1 MTARSHSHIAFTLA
15 IAALITAAL
24 TPAARALTL
33 KDVRG
38 QASVGYAKLFATD
51 APGGSLSTAAGI
63 SIPVHG
69 DWGAGLGIAFN
80 LLGSRTV
87 QRGSLIASVDYS
99 EFEAGLFAHWVP
111 QNLGPVGLI
120 SFGPEVVNARA
131 DLSTSGGGA
140 GFRDLAVEEVAPGA
154 ALDVTLITRKVT
166 PVRVGLELSGR
177 YAWMTGEDWSLAS
190 ARLVFHY

>member
-1 MTARSHSHIAFTLA
+1 MTSRTRSFTTLA
-15 IAALITAAL
+15 ALAVLAYGAV
-24 TPAARALTL
+24 TPARALTL
-33 KDVRG
+33 ADVRG
-38 QASVGYAKLFATD
+38 QASVGYAKLFTSD
-51 APGGSLSTAAGI
+51 APGGSLSTAAGV

-69 DWGAGLGIAFN
+69 DWGLGLGIAFN

-87 QRGSLIASVDYS
+87 PRGSLIASVDYS
-99 EFEAGLFAHWVP
+99 MFEAGLFAHWSP
-111 QNLGPVGLI
+111 PRLGPVGLI

-131 DLSTSGGGA
+131 ELSTSGGGA

-177 YAWMTGEDWSLAS
+177 HAFMTGDDWSLAS